1 MNTCNKILD
10 AIDKYSLYTAFDF
23 STDPIAITD
32 ANIKGGVRFIY
43 INDAFCKETGY
54 KKEELI
60 GQNPR
65 ILQGEQ
71 SNRELLT
78 QLKKEIAQGHNF
90 VGQTVN
96 YKKDGTP
103 YYVKWSISPLKNSD
117 NEIIAFM
124 SIHKIISLQVKAQK
138 ENLLLQEIIQQAPGM
153 MLVTDLNANIIYV
166 NDAFI
171 QNSGYS
177 KDELVGNNARI
188 LKSGKQSEQ
197 FYRKMWEKLTNT
209 QRFEGVF
216 ISKRKDG
223 SLFFDN
229 KKITLIKDKEGIGRY
244 YLAVSHD
251 ITSLAN
257 VLKQKYKN
265 NQTPKVPL
273 KKPNS

>member
-1 MNTCNKILD
+1 MSKCDEILNAINKQ
-10 AIDKYSLYTAFDF
+10 SLFDAFDF

-43 INDAFCKETGY
+43 VNKAFCSETLY
-54 KKEELI
+54 SKEELI

-65 ILQGEQ
+65 ILQGEK
-71 SNRELLT
+71 SDYATLSE
-78 QLKKEIAQGHNF
+78 LKKAIALGNNF
-90 VGQTVN
+90 AGETVN

-103 YYVKWSISPLKNSD
+103 YYVKWSISPLKNNHD
-117 NEIIAFM
+117 EIIAFI
-124 SIHKIISLQVKAQK
+124 SIHKIISVQVKAQK
-138 ENLLLQEIIQQAPGM
+138 ENLLLQEIVQQAPGM
-153 MLVTDLNANIIYV
+153 MLVTDLDANIVYV
-166 NDAFI
+166 NDAFVK
-171 QNSGYS
+171 NSGYC
-177 KDELVGNNARI
+177 KKELVGNNARM

-197 FYRKMWEKLTNT
+197 FYKKMWEKLTNT

-244 YLAVSHD
+244 YLAISHD
-251 ITSLAN
+251 ITSIAN

-265 NQTPKVPL
+265 AQSPKVPL
-273 KKPNS
+273 KKSR